1 MVIPF
6 DVFQWFAQILSRDY
20 SSWGRHLKPNRSD
33 FSFKIICI
41 QKLCSM
47 SLFSQK
53 PSCDIFEKLGAFIC
67 QGRSAHLSYSPTAF
81 LVHALSPTN
90 SYTEQ
95 VKLASGTGK
104 CTYRIKLE
112 CAPYWVVLIQASWL
126 FLSKGSREKV
136 LPSSLPNYI
145 SVFFL

>member
-1 MVIPF
+1 M
-6 DVFQWFAQILSRDY
+6 FQIHST
-20 SSWGRHLKPNRSD
+20 
-33 FSFKIICI
+33 
-41 QKLCSM
+41 

-81 LVHALSPTN
+81 LVHALSHTN

-104 CTYRIKLE
+104 CAYRIKLE

-126 FLSKGSREKV
+126 FLSKGSREKD
-136 LPSSLPNYI
+136 LPSPLPNYI
-145 SVFFL
+145 SVFLL